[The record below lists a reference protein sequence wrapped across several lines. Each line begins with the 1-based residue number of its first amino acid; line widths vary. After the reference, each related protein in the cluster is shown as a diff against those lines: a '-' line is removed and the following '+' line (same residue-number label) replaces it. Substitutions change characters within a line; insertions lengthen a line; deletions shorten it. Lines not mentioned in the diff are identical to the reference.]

1 MIEDLAAFQSAL
13 LPWLVVGAIIAFIL
27 AFAIGANDTAN
38 SFGHKVTD
46 TMRKGVLDLSVY
58 NNSEL
63 ELMYGQISILSGCGA
78 WMLLATFF
86 KLPVSTTHSIV
97 GATIGFSLVLKGSV
111 GIRWYKISRIF
122 ASWIVSP
129 LLSGIVS
136 VVFFIAIDHFVL
148 RKSRP
153 LASGLKILPVLY
165 FACMTFNVFA
175 IIYEGSEFLY
185 FDRLTLKQCALVSV
199 AFGVVSALVAKFIIA
214 PWLKRSILAR
224 TDIESNNSSELNALN
239 LQKAALLEYDNDRA
253 VKDVKENGS
262 NGHGELIH
270 LLYPKIPYTLG
281 TQ

>member
-38 SFGHKVTD
+38 SFGTSVGSKVLTLTQAYILARHKVTD

-63 ELMYGQISILSGCGA
+63 ELMYGQISILS
-78 WMLLATFF
+78 
-86 KLPVSTTHSIV
+86 V
-97 GATIGFSLVLKGSV
+97 
-111 GIRWYKISRIF
+111 

-148 RKSRP
+148 RKVGILCGTWDSKNSVKKRKLSRP

-199 AFGVVSALVAKFIIA
+199 GFGVVSALVAKFIIA

-239 LQKAALLEYDNDRA
+239 VQKAALLEYDNDRA
-253 VKDVKENGS
+253 VKDVKENAS
-262 NGHGELIH
+262 NGHGEVR
-270 LLYPKIPYTLG
+270 
-281 TQ
+281 